1 METPVSFLDRIFRC
15 THSPELCEH
24 FFTSSPA
31 SPWRKKKSASPH
43 SGDGFSWAR
52 RKESVRFDSLNQTRR
67 VGETRSNGSH
77 YSKSPLFLYQPRLQP
92 RHRPVDCRGDEV
104 PFETKTYSLVPNFQH
119 QQQESLFQTFNQTV
133 PPLSCFSHT
142 SHLTDMDIYP
152 PSYVLDKEP
161 PPYFPS
167 LEPWSFPPMR
177 LY

>member
-1 METPVSFLDRIFRC
+1 METSVSFLDRIFRC

-43 SGDGFSWAR
+43 WGDRFSWPR
-52 RKESVRFDSLNQTRR
+52 SNESVTFNSLNQTRIVR
-67 VGETRSNGSH
+67 ESGSS
-77 YSKSPLFLYQPRLQP
+77 YSKPPLFHYQARLQP
-92 RHRPVDCRGDEV
+92 RHWPVNCLSDQV
-104 PFETKTYSLVPNFQH
+104 PFETKTYSFVPNFQH
-119 QQQESLFQTFNQTV
+119 PQQESHFQTFNQTV